1 MYKFILV
8 ISFILFL
15 APNVF
20 AVDASYNC
28 PLDENGKIDKAQF
41 TAAEWKICFAPALSF
56 TVTYESLALCTTDPE
71 VEVRAGRELDDV
83 CHFLLRTTDTP
94 IVLSMTNTASTSFA
108 ATLPGIGTYT
118 HAMIITKNEYTVQGE
133 MEFNGPII
141 GTNDGRDAVG
151 YGNFCGAPVG
161 DYKISTLYL
170 EELSGANLLAA
181 CYNTSKGASLSIG
194 TLTVD
199 SLATDGF
206 DADVTGFGLLL
217 DVSGEVATSE
227 ASVKSFFQSY
237 LFPTSFTVSASTT
250 GLTYGFSNDQ
260 ALRLITHGNGGSAVI
275 AYLAYL
281 GDFNFKVTVN

>member
-8 ISFILFL
+8 ISFILFSI
-15 APNVF
+15 PNVF

-28 PLDENGKIDKAQF
+28 PLDENNKIDRSQF
-41 TAAEWKICFAPALSF
+41 IAGGNVCFAPALSF

-71 VEVRAGRELDDV
+71 TEVRAGRELDDV

-94 IVLSMTNTASTSFA
+94 IVLSMTNTATSSFA
-108 ATLPGIGTYT
+108 ATLPEVGTYT

-133 MEFNGPII
+133 MEFDGAVI
-141 GTNDGRDAVG
+141 GTNDTRDAVG
-151 YGNFCGAPVG
+151 YGNFCGVPSG

-170 EELSGANLLAA
+170 EELTGATLLAA
-181 CYNTSKGASLSIG
+181 CYGVSKETPQTG

-199 SLATDGF
+199 SLASTGF

-217 DVSGEVATSE
+217 DVSGELATSE

-237 LFPTSFTVSASTT
+237 PFPSPFTVSASTT
-250 GLTYGFSNDQ
+250 GLTYGMSNDQ
-260 ALRLITHGNGGSAVI
+260 ALRLITTGHPGSGNVV

>member
-71 VEVRAGRELDDV
+71 ADLRAGRELDNV

-94 IVLSMTNTASTSFA
+94 IVLAMTNTVSSSFA
-108 ATLPGIGTYT
+108 ATLPGVGTYT

-133 MEFNGPII
+133 LEFNGPIV

-151 YGNFCGAPVG
+151 FGNFCGVPSG

-170 EELSGANLLAA
+170 EELSGSTLLAA
-181 CYNTSKGASLSIG
+181 CYGVSKETPEIG

-199 SLATDGF
+199 SLASNGF
-206 DADVTGFGLLL
+206 DADVTGSGLLL
-217 DVSGEVATSE
+217 DVSGEVATNE
-227 ASVKSFFQSY
+227 ASVKSYVQSY
-237 LFPTSFTVSASTT
+237 LFPTPFTVSTSTT
-250 GLTYGFSNDQ
+250 GLTYGLSNDQ
-260 ALRLITHGNGGSAVI
+260 AFRLITDGGGGNVI

-281 GDFNFKVTVN
+281 GDLNFKVTAN